1 MGVPDTRNDP
11 PLHPARERALEG
23 LFLGSPLPI
32 LLVDARSR
40 TIARANTAL
49 GTLLGWPG
57 EALAGRPLST
67 LDPAEGGEIAEYLLL
82 ALACRDSSPR
92 TRSWRTRSGEDV
104 PVEIR
109 AVRLH
114 GDQGT
119 LLALYA
125 RDLREEERAHGERE
139 ALQSQLW
146 KAQKHEA
153 VGRLV
158 AGIAHGFNELLA
170 TVVLGAEAVRERAED
185 ARSRVDLDGIAEAAL
200 RARDLTRDLVAFTA
214 REPQEAAPIRLDD
227 LLLETH
233 GLLRHALPG
242 DIRLVLRPCRGNTVV
257 RADPGQV
264 QQILVNLMVNA
275 REAMPGGGY
284 LVVATREVELDEAS
298 GEDHPSLRS
307 GPYVL
312 LSVTDTGEGM
322 DEDTCARLF
331 EPFFSTHEEGG
342 TRGLGLATVRG
353 IARRCG
359 GDVGVTT
366 QAGVGTTLQV
376 YLPRLGTEAGAP
388 VPTRPAR
395 GDPIPRGTEH
405 ILLVEDDEAVRGGTA
420 KALRR
425 LGYHVTVAAGPEE
438 ALRIHEELWPD
449 RGPHP
454 IDLLVTD
461 VVMPDMT
468 GPEMVRRLR
477 SKRED
482 LPVLY
487 VSGYLGPEHRR
498 RPDPMGTIGHLAKP
512 FTLTE
517 LGESVRSF
525 LERLADPPPEPSDLP
540 ADNTPGSSP
549 P

>member
-1 MGVPDTRNDP
+1 M
-11 PLHPARERALEG
+11 
-23 LFLGSPLPI
+23 

-49 GTLLGWPG
+49 GSLVGWPDDT
-57 EALAGRPLST
+57 LTGRPLRT
-67 LDPAEGGEIAEYLLL
+67 LDPVDGNEIAEYLLL

-92 TRSWRTRSGEDV
+92 TRSWRTRAGEDIL
-104 PVEIR
+104 VEIR

-114 GDQGT
+114 RDQGT
-119 LLALYA
+119 LLALYV
-125 RDLREEERAHGERE
+125 RDLREEERERRDNE
-139 ALQSQLW
+139 AIQSQLW
-146 KAQKHEA
+146 MAQKQEA

-158 AGIAHGFNELLA
+158 AGIAHAFNEVLA
-170 TVVLGAEAVRERAED
+170 AVVLSAEAVRERAED
-185 ARSRVDLDGIAEAAL
+185 PRSRVDLDGIAAAAL
-200 RARDLTRDLVAFTA
+200 HARHLTKELVAFTT
-214 REPQEAAPIRLDD
+214 REPQPARPIRLDD
-227 LLLETH
+227 LLVETH

-242 DIRLVLRPCRGNTVV
+242 NIRLVLRPCRRNTLV
-257 RADPGQV
+257 RADPGQM
-264 QQILVNLMVNA
+264 QQILINLVVNA

-284 LVVATREVELDEAS
+284 LVVATREVELDAAFA
-298 GEDHPSLRS
+298 EDHPSVRP

-322 DEDTCARLF
+322 DEETSARLF
-331 EPFFSTHEEGG
+331 EPFFSTRDEGE
-342 TRGLGLATVRG
+342 TRGMGLVTVRG

-359 GDVGVTT
+359 GAVSVTT

-376 YLPRLGTEAGAP
+376 YLPRLATDAAKP
-388 VPTRPAR
+388 APTRPAR
-395 GDPIPRGTEH
+395 GNPMAQGTEH
-405 ILLVEDDEAVRGGTA
+405 ILLVEDDEAVRQGTA
-420 KALRR
+420 KALRG
-425 LGYHVTVAAGPEE
+425 LGYRVTAAAGPDD

-454 IDLLVTD
+454 IDLVLTD
-461 VVMPDMT
+461 VVMPEMT

-477 SKRED
+477 TKRED

-487 VSGYLGPEHRR
+487 VSGYLGPEREGHRESV
-498 RPDPMGTIGHLAKP
+498 GTIDHLAKP

-517 LGESVRSF
+517 LGERVRSF
-525 LERLADPPPEPSDLP
+525 LDRLADPPAEPSDLP